1 MFFDLQTI
9 CFYLTKDHISWQYQM
24 KINPLQCTSS
34 KAVLFRKVWD
44 IESIAK
50 CEKAISDVCNWF
62 KSGRVIVITIKQT
75 YGGLC

>member
-1 MFFDLQTI
+1 
-9 CFYLTKDHISWQYQM
+9 M
-24 KINPLQCTSS
+24 KIIPLQCTSS